1 MTAATAWQGKPRP
14 CCSVKFLQLLVT
26 ALVLAGVSSAAT
38 MHGTVNNGT
47 TGKPAGNV
55 EVILIQL
62 QGGMQPV
69 AHTKTD
75 ASGQFTF
82 DNPGIGT
89 QPMLIRAEYKGVNFH
104 QPLPPG
110 KDSVTVDV
118 FEPTGEA
125 KTITVPSHVV
135 IFQPNGANLL
145 VGEEYGVKND
155 SKPPMAYFRS
165 EGNFEALLPDK
176 AELKQIAAAGPSG
189 MPVVQSTIDK
199 GKNKYAIAFAFRP
212 GESEVRLSYEIPYP
226 NNSTTVNLP
235 TSYGGGR
242 LLVVAPPTVQVTGDG
257 LQMAGQEQGMNI
269 YERATVAAGAV
280 VAVSLSGTAP
290 PPSAAG
296 GPDSGGAPGRAE
308 NVQGG
313 GTPAAIQAVPGRLD
327 GLKWP
332 LVGGFCVL
340 FVLAAILLARKPVAI
355 AVPVPNTSSSEN
367 STTPQPASGAPGQI
381 AATAANGDSLAALDR
396 ATTTSLD
403 ALKDQLFRLELRRQ
417 AGTIGDEEYARER
430 AKAEQILRDL
440 VRG

>member
-1 MTAATAWQGKPRP
+1 MTRFIGGAAA
-14 CCSVKFLQLLVT
+14 
-26 ALVLAGVSSAAT
+26 VLATLFVPGLMQAAT

-82 DNPGIGT
+82 DNPGIGA

-110 KDSVTVDV
+110 KDSVSVDV
-118 FEPTGEA
+118 FEPTGDA

-155 SKPPMAYFRS
+155 SKPPLAYFRT

-257 LQMAGQEQGMNI
+257 LHMAGQEQGMNI
-269 YERATVAAGAV
+269 YERATVAAGMV
-280 VAVSLSGTAP
+280 VAISLSGTAP
-290 PPSAAG
+290 APAAVNS
-296 GPDSGGAPGRAE
+296 PDAGGAPGRAE

-313 GTPAAIQAVPGRLD
+313 DAPAAIQAVPGRLD

-355 AVPVPNTSSSEN
+355 AVHAPTTSSSEISAN
-367 STTPQPASGAPGQI
+367 PQPASSTPGK
-381 AATAANGDSLAALDR
+381 TTTSVTDGDSLVALDR

>member
-1 MTAATAWQGKPRP
+1 MTPATAGQGNPRP
-14 CCSVKFLQLLVT
+14 HRTMKFLQLVVT
-26 ALVLAGVSSAAT
+26 ALLLAGASRAAT

-82 DNPGIGT
+82 DNPGIGA

-125 KTITVPSHVV
+125 KTISVPSHVV

-155 SKPPMAYFRS
+155 SKPPVAYFRS

-242 LLVVAPPTVQVTGDG
+242 LLVVAPPTVKLTGDG

-269 YERATVAAGAV
+269 YERATVAAGTL
-280 VAVSLSGTAP
+280 VAVTLSGTAP

-296 GPDSGGAPGRAE
+296 SPDSGGAPGRAE

-313 GTPAAIQAVPGRLD
+313 DAPAAIQAVPGRLD
-327 GLKWP
+327 ALKWP

-355 AVPVPNTSSSEN
+355 AVSVPNTSSSEN
-367 STTPQPASGAPGQI
+367 STTPKVASGKT
-381 AATAANGDSLAALDR
+381 AAAAANGDSLAALDH
-396 ATTTSLD
+396 ANTTSLD